1 MRGLTADTPGLWDKR
16 RVAAYLGIS
25 TKSVER
31 AVRDQG
37 LPALRVTA
45 RCIRFDPQQV
55 ETWLKRKRR
64 VRPGK

>member
-1 MRGLTADTPGLWDKR
+1 MRGLTASTPGLWDKR
-16 RVAAYLGIS
+16 RVAEYLGIS

-45 RCIRFDPQQV
+45 RCIRFDPTQV
-55 ETWLKRKRR
+55 ENWLKRKRR